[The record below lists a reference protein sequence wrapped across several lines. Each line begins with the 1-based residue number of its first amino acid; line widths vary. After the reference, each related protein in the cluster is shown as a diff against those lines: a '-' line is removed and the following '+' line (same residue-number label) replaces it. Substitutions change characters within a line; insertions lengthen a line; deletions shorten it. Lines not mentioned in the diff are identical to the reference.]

1 MTRIAIIGANG
12 RMGKTIGQIVHD
24 APDLTYV
31 GGLDLEAG
39 TVFGVPIYEIE
50 KLEAF
55 VTDQRPDVMIDFT
68 AASASVRNIPE
79 VAKRGMNIILGTTG
93 FTKEQ
98 RTEIDNAIKAGN
110 VAAVISTNFSIG
122 MNIFWALVRE
132 AAGKLKDYDIELIE
146 AHHRHKKD
154 APSGTARTI
163 LEILHETVGQ
173 KEEVFGRNGMQ
184 ERGNEIG
191 VHVIRGGD
199 IIGDHTVSFSKNYET
214 IELSHRA
221 QDRAV
226 FAQGA
231 VLAARWVA
239 DKKSGIYTMKDVLA
253 L

>member
-1 MTRIAIIGANG
+1 MTRISIIGANG

-31 GGLDLEAG
+31 GGVDIEAG
-39 TVFGVPIYEIE
+39 TLFDAPIYEIQ
-50 KLEAF
+50 KLQAF
-55 VTDQRPDVMIDFT
+55 VTDQRPDVMVDFT
-68 AASASVRNIPE
+68 VASASVKNIPE
-79 VAKRGMNIILGTTG
+79 VAKLGVNIILGTTG

-98 RTEIDNAIKAGN
+98 QTEIENAIKTGN
-110 VAAVISTNFSIG
+110 AAAVISTNFSIG

-132 AAGKLKDYDIELIE
+132 AAGRLKDYDIEVIE
-146 AHHRHKKD
+146 AHHRYKKD

-163 LEILHETVGQ
+163 LEILHETIGQ
-173 KEEVFGRNGMQ
+173 KEEVYGRNGMQ

-221 QDRAV
+221 HDRAV

-231 VLAARWVA
+231 VLAARFVA

>member
-1 MTRIAIIGANG
+1 MTRIGIIGASG

-31 GGLDLEAG
+31 GGVDIAESNQ
-39 TVFGVPIYEIE
+39 FGAPVYEV
-50 KLEAF
+50 KNLQAF
-55 VTDQRPDVMIDFT
+55 ITEQSPDVMIDFT
-68 AASASVRNIPE
+68 MASASAANIP
-79 VAKRGMNIILGTTG
+79 VIAKMGINIILGTTG

-98 RTEIDNAIKAGN
+98 QIEIENAIKAGN

-122 MNIFWALVRE
+122 MNIFWNLVRE
-132 AAGKLKDYDIELIE
+132 AAGRLKDYDIEVIE

-163 LEILHETVGQ
+163 LGILHETVGQ
-173 KEEVFGRNGMQ
+173 REEVYGRNGLQ

-191 VHVIRGGD
+191 IHVIRGGD

-221 QDRAV
+221 ADRAV

-231 VLAARWVA
+231 VLAARFVA
-239 DKKSGIYTMKDVLA
+239 DKKSGIYAMKDVLA

>member
-1 MTRIAIIGANG
+1 MTRIGIIGASG

-24 APDLTYV
+24 ASDLIYI
-31 GGLDLEAG
+31 GGVDIATSTQFGAPVYEVKDLQ
-39 TVFGVPIYEIE
+39 
-50 KLEAF
+50 AF
-55 VTDQRPDVMIDFT
+55 ITDHSPDVMIDFT
-68 AASASVRNIPE
+68 AASASATNIP
-79 VAKRGMNIILGTTG
+79 VIAKMGINIVLGTTG

-98 RTEIDNAIKAGN
+98 QSEIENAIKAGN

-122 MNIFWALVRE
+122 MNIFWTLVRE
-132 AAGKLKDYDIELIE
+132 AAGRLKDYDVELIE

-163 LEILHETVGQ
+163 LGILHETIGQ
-173 KEEVFGRNGMQ
+173 REEVYGRNGLQ

-221 QDRAV
+221 ADRAV

-231 VLAARWVA
+231 VMAARFVA
-239 DKKSGIYTMKDVLA
+239 DKKSGIYAMKDVLA

>member
-1 MTRIAIIGANG
+1 MTRIGILGANG
-12 RMGKTIGQIVHD
+12 RMGRTIGQIVHD

-31 GGLDLEAG
+31 GGVDLEAA
-39 TVFGVPIYEIE
+39 TLFDAPIYASE
-50 KLEAF
+50 KLQDF
-55 VTDQRPDVMIDFT
+55 ITDTRPDIMIDFT
-68 AASASVRNIPE
+68 AASASAKNIPE
-79 VAKRGMNIILGTTG
+79 VAKRGVSIILGTTG

-98 RTEIDNAIKAGN
+98 QAEIENAIKSGD

-122 MNIFWALVRE
+122 MNIFWSLVRE
-132 AAGKLKDYDIELIE
+132 AAGKLKDYDIEIIE

-163 LEILHETVGQ
+163 LGILHETIGQ
-173 KEEVFGRNGMQ
+173 KEEMYGRNGMQ
-184 ERGNEIG
+184 ERGSEIG

-199 IIGDHTVSFSKNYET
+199 IIGDHTVMFSKNYET

-221 QDRAV
+221 LDRAV

-231 VLAARWVA
+231 VLAARFVA
-239 DKKSGIYTMKDVLA
+239 NQKPGIYTMKDVLS

>member
-1 MTRIAIIGANG
+1 MG
-12 RMGKTIGQIVHD
+12 RTIGQIVHD
-24 APDLTYV
+24 ASDLTYV
-31 GGLDLEAG
+31 GGVDIAVG
-39 TVFGVPIYEIE
+39 TLFDAPIYEVKNLQTFITE
-50 KLEAF
+50 
-55 VTDQRPDVMIDFT
+55 QCPDVMIDFT
-68 AASASVRNIPE
+68 AASASVTNIP
-79 VAKRGMNIILGTTG
+79 VIAKMGINIVLGTTG

-98 RTEIDNAIKAGN
+98 QSEIENAIKAGN

-122 MNIFWALVRE
+122 MNIFWNLVRE
-132 AAGKLKDYDIELIE
+132 AAGRLKDYDIEVIE

-163 LEILHETVGQ
+163 LGILHEAVGQ
-173 KEEVFGRNGMQ
+173 REEVYGRNGLL
-184 ERGNEIG
+184 ERKNEIG

-221 QDRAV
+221 SDRAV

-231 VLAARWVA
+231 VLAARFVA
-239 DKKSGIYTMKDVLA
+239 DKKSGIYAMKDVLA

>member
-1 MTRIAIIGANG
+1 MTRIGIIGANG
-12 RMGKTIGQIVHD
+12 RMGRTIGQIVHD
-24 APDLTYV
+24 AQDLTYV
-31 GGLDLEAG
+31 GGVDLEAG
-39 TVFGVPIYEIE
+39 TLFDAPIYEVQ
-50 KLEAF
+50 KLQAF
-55 VTDQRPDVMIDFT
+55 ITDKRPDIMIDFT
-68 AASASVRNIPE
+68 AASASAKNIPE
-79 VAKRGMNIILGTTG
+79 VAKLGVHIVLGTTG

-98 RTEIDNAIKAGN
+98 QAEIENAIKAGN

-122 MNIFWALVRE
+122 MNIFWTLVRE
-132 AAGKLKDYDIELIE
+132 AAGKLKDYDIEIIE

-163 LEILHETVGQ
+163 LGILHETIGQ
-173 KEEVFGRNGMQ
+173 KEEAYGRCGMQ
-184 ERGNEIG
+184 ERQNEIG

-231 VLAARWVA
+231 VLAARFIA

>member
-1 MTRIAIIGANG
+1 MTRIGIIGANG

-31 GGLDLEAG
+31 GGVDLEAG
-39 TVFGVPIYEIE
+39 TLFDAPIYEAQ
-50 KLEAF
+50 KLQAF
-55 VTDQRPDVMIDFT
+55 ITDKRPDIMIDFT
-68 AASASVRNIPE
+68 AASASVKNIPE
-79 VAKRGMNIILGTTG
+79 VAKLGVHIVLGTTG

-98 RTEIDNAIKAGN
+98 QAEIENAIRAGN

-122 MNIFWALVRE
+122 MNIFWTLVRE
-132 AAGKLKDYDIELIE
+132 AAGKLKDYDIEIIE

-163 LEILHETVGQ
+163 LGILHETIGQ
-173 KEEVFGRNGMQ
+173 KEVVYGREGMQ

-231 VLAARWVA
+231 VLAARFIA
-239 DKKSGIYTMKDVLA
+239 DKKPGIYTMKDVLA

>member
-1 MTRIAIIGANG
+1 MTRIGIIGANG

-50 KLEAF
+50 KLQAF
-55 VTDQRPDVMIDFT
+55 VTDQHPDVMIDFT

-79 VAKRGMNIILGTTG
+79 VAKHGMNIILGTTG

-163 LEILHETVGQ
+163 LEILHETIGQ
-173 KEEVFGRNGMQ
+173 KEEIFGRNGMQ

-231 VLAARWVA
+231 VLAARWIA